1 MDRYTVF
8 KQTGTHADVLAALG
22 AADVLRS
29 LEPRIVESDDRFEV
43 QLRRRLLASDLDAVD
58 PGYSY
63 LLRPNKTAPHLPP
76 ERIVQTHAAV
86 AGQNAVTASA
96 AAAEHRMYSILGRMK
111 AYGGPNQLVSR
122 FAKMRREA
130 WEAEVWECLHGSPDF
145 VFSSPLVQLFN
156 PHSARGYALLKP
168 SGTNRND
175 KTKDRWVQ
183 PFIEWLRFRGYFEGS
198 AGWFA
203 SGDLRLFCP
212 VPSDIP
218 YEQFM
223 AAIAGFRDLR
233 LGGTAAKM
241 DCRAVL
247 GLTRLLI
254 EGAGTYRPPNRWV
267 RGVWVTH
274 YKDMGQA
281 DTLMAMEH
289 LAIPD
294 WLELRTSQQAQWWLE
309 TLDEHDTILRRLT
322 DSHSDEFAL
331 LKQYRRIFQ
340 AKRRES
346 IAEFLEFLSGYGML
360 LFRRRAADHWLLPQ
374 FALHGVTRILGGD
387 PDLGMALG
395 NPGFLAIA
403 AAVRSST
410 VGAQAARHNGK
421 PDHREIRYGLFS
433 GIHRAGLLGSGEL
446 LTAVSSFVS
455 GFNREATGRRAR
467 GLPSSHIRNGEME
480 AFAGLMDRLPSR
492 VAGTLLCGLASCV
505 RDDSPPAEIES
516 ESVQAIW
523 V

>member
-1 MDRYTVF
+1 MDRYNVF

-29 LEPRIVESDDRFEV
+29 LEPRIVEFEDRFEV
-43 QLRRRLLASDLDAVD
+43 QLRRRLLPSDLNAVD

-76 ERIVQTHAAV
+76 ERIVQAHSAV
-86 AGQNAVTASA
+86 AGQNAVTGGATVA
-96 AAAEHRMYSILGRMK
+96 GRRMYSILGRMK

-130 WEAEVWECLHGSPDF
+130 WEAKVWECLQGSPGF

-156 PHSARGYALLKP
+156 PHAAKGYSLLKP

-175 KTKDRWVQ
+175 KTKDRWAQ
-183 PFIEWLRFRGYFEGS
+183 PFIEWLRFRGYFEGA
-198 AGWFA
+198 AGWFT

-212 VPSDIP
+212 IPADIG
-218 YEQFM
+218 YEQFI
-223 AAIAGFRDLR
+223 AAVTAFRDLR
-233 LGGTAAKM
+233 LGGTAVKM

-254 EGAGTYRPPNRWV
+254 ERAETYQPPNRRI

-281 DTLMAMEH
+281 HTLMAMEH

-294 WLELRTSQQAQWWLE
+294 WLELSTSQQAQWWLQ
-309 TLDEHDTILRRLT
+309 TLDEHDVILRRLT

-340 AKRRES
+340 SQRRES

-360 LFRRRAADHWLLPQ
+360 LFRRRAADYWQLPQ
-374 FALHGVTRILGGD
+374 FTLHGVARILGGH
-387 PDLGMALG
+387 PDLGIALE
-395 NPGFLAIA
+395 NSGFLAIA
-403 AAVRSST
+403 AAVRSAT
-410 VGAQAARHNGK
+410 VGAQAARYNGK

-433 GIHRAGLLGSGEL
+433 GILRAGLLGSREL
-446 LTAVSSFVS
+446 LAAVSSFVS
-455 GFNREATGRRAR
+455 GFNRESIRRRAR
-467 GLPSSHIRNGEME
+467 GLPSSHIRAGEMD
-480 AFAGLMDRLPSR
+480 AFAVLIDRLPSK
-492 VAGTLLCGLASCV
+492 VAGSLLCGLASCV
-505 RDDSPPAEIES
+505 RADSPPTEIES
-516 ESVQAIW
+516 EPVQATW
-523 V
+523 A

>member
-8 KQTGTHADVLAALG
+8 KQTDTHADVLAAIG
-22 AADVLRS
+22 AADVLRN
-29 LEPRIVESDDRFEV
+29 LEPRIVEFDDRFEV
-43 QLRRRLLASDLDAVD
+43 RLRRRLRPSDLDAVD

-63 LLRPNKTAPHLPP
+63 LLRPNRTAPHLPP
-76 ERIVQTHAAV
+76 ERIVQTHAEPADE
-86 AGQNAVTASA
+86 NSVTSRATA
-96 AAAEHRMYSILGRMK
+96 PEHRMYSILGRMK
-111 AYGGPNQLVSR
+111 AYGGPNQLITR

-130 WEAEVWECLHGSPDF
+130 WEAKIWECLHGSPDF

-156 PHSARGYALLKP
+156 PQSAKGYALLKP
-168 SGTNRND
+168 SGANRND
-175 KTKDRWVQ
+175 KTKDRWAQ

-212 VPSDIP
+212 IPADIR

-223 AAIAGFRDLR
+223 AAVAAFRDLK

-254 EGAGTYRPPNRWV
+254 RLMTEGAGAYRPPNQLV
-267 RGVWVTH
+267 RGLWVTH

-281 DTLMAMEH
+281 HSLMAMER

-294 WLELRTSQQAQWWLE
+294 WYELRTPQHAQWWLQ
-309 TLDEHDTILRRLT
+309 TLDEHDVILRRLT
-322 DSHSDEFAL
+322 DSHSDELAL

-340 AKRRES
+340 ARRRES
-346 IAEFLEFLSGYGML
+346 IAEFLEFLASYGTL

-374 FALHGVTRILGGD
+374 FSLQGVAAILSGD

-395 NPGFLAIA
+395 NSGLLAIA

-433 GIHRAGLLGSGEL
+433 GILRAGFLGRGEL
-446 LTAVSSFVS
+446 LAEVSSFVA
-455 GFNREATGRRAR
+455 GFNREAIRRRAK
-467 GLPSSHIRNGEME
+467 GLPSAHIRDGEME
-480 AFAGLMDRLPSR
+480 AFAAVLDR
-492 VAGTLLCGLASCV
+492 
-505 RDDSPPAEIES
+505 
-516 ESVQAIW
+516 
-523 V
+523 